1 MLVILIFKIMPR
13 VLKLGIADKSGN
25 TITEVSSIEI
35 MAGKGITGDRH
46 FSENK
51 NDREQITLI
60 ESENIDEYNINF
72 STTIPYLDFRRNIVT
87 KGIKL
92 NNLLNKKITVGNI
105 KLLGKDLCRPCKHLQ
120 ELIGYNNI
128 VKEFLLKGGLRC
140 EIINS
145 GTIYL
150 NDEIKIWIEIKK
162 VVKIP

>member
-1 MLVILIFKIMPR
+1 MYLNIPIFLILKIMAK
-13 VLKLGIADKSGN
+13 VLKLGITSMPGN
-25 TITEVSSIEI
+25 RISELNNIE
-35 MAGKGITGDRH
+35 AVVGKGIFGDRH

-51 NDREQITLI
+51 KDREQITLI

-87 KGIKL
+87 QGIKL
-92 NNLLNKKITVGNI
+92 NNLLNKKITIGNI

-120 ELIGYNNI
+120 ELIGCNNI
-128 VKEFLLKGGLRC
+128 VKEFPLKGGLRC

-150 NDEIKIWIEIKK
+150 NDEIKI
-162 VVKIP
+162 

>member
-13 VLKLGIADKSGN
+13 VLKLGITDKSRN
-25 TITEVSSIEI
+25 AIKEVNSIEV
-35 MAGKGITGDRH
+35 MAGKGITDDRH

-87 KGIKL
+87 EGIKL
-92 NNLLNKKITVGNI
+92 NNLLNKQITIGNI
-105 KLLGKDLCRPCKHLQ
+105 KLLGKDLCRPCVHLQ

-128 VKEFLLKGGLRC
+128 VKEFPLKGGLRC

>member
-1 MLVILIFKIMPR
+1 MLVILIFKIMSR

-25 TITEVSSIEI
+25 TITEVNSIEV
-35 MAGKGITGDRH
+35 MAGKGTAGDRH

-51 NDREQITLI
+51 SDREQITLI

-87 KGIKL
+87 EGIKL
-92 NNLLNKKITVGNI
+92 NNLLNKKITIGNI

-128 VKEFLLKGGLRC
+128 VKEFPLKGGLRC
-140 EIINS
+140 EIVNS

-150 NDEIKIWIEIKK
+150 NDEIKI
-162 VVKIP
+162 